1 MVDKEYYN
9 DILLESEEYLELVEK
24 YNTKDLSLIAQLIIK
39 EG

>member
-9 DILLESEEYLELVEK
+9 DILLDNEEYQELIKE
-24 YNTKDLSLIAQLIIK
+24 YCTKDLSLIAQLIIK

>member
-9 DILLESEEYLELVEK
+9 EMILENEEYLELVEK

>member
-9 DILLESEEYLELVEK
+9 DILLDNEEYQELIKE
-24 YNTKDLSLIAQLIIK
+24 YGTKDLSLIALLIIK

>member
-9 DILLESEEYLELVEK
+9 DILLDNEEYQELIKEYGTK
-24 YNTKDLSLIAQLIIK
+24 YLSLIAQLIIK